1 MKVTTENVAT
11 REVLLTIEPE
21 PQQVEQAMR
30 KAARELSRWRPVPG
44 FRPGRA
50 PYAMVERMLGRD
62 LILDQA
68 IQDMAPELYRQALK
82 EANLEPYE
90 QGQLDVAS
98 KDPLVLKVN
107 VPLVPVVTLGDYKSL
122 HIDPEPEVSI
132 TEAQID
138 ERIETLRRQHAQYE
152 TVERPVQLGDQIVAS
167 VKGVS
172 GEETLADQDDMTL
185 DVTEEATPPGF
196 AESLVG
202 MAAGETRE
210 FSLTYAPD
218 YEDSTLA
225 GKKVDYTVTVKTV
238 RKVNLPEIND
248 DLAKTVGDYETVAQ
262 MREGIAAELKRIAEY
277 RARQKETDAAL
288 EALVANS
295 KVEYPAAA
303 VKNEIENALRNQQ
316 QRLRQFGF
324 TWENYLRMVGK
335 TEEQLREEMRPE
347 AERQLVRRLVLTEFA
362 RAEKLSVSE
371 SELTNAL
378 AVRASAY
385 GDQADE
391 FVQRMRN
398 RDAMLAFYA
407 NTLSSKALD
416 RLTAMLT
423 GRPLPEEGQPAPAE
437 GQGEPPAEQP
447 ATGAPA
453 QPEEGQA
460 ASQA

>member
-1 MKVTTENVAT
+1 MKLTTENVAT

-44 FRPGRA
+44 FRPGKA
-50 PYAMVERMLGRD
+50 PYAMVERMLGRE
-62 LILDQA
+62 IIMDQA

-122 HIDPEPEVSI
+122 HIEPEPEVSI

-138 ERIETLRRQHAQYE
+138 ERIEALRRQHAQYE

-167 VKGVS
+167 VKGVA
-172 GEETLADQDDMTL
+172 GEQTIVDQADLTL
-185 DVTEEATPPGF
+185 DMDERANPPGF
-196 AESLVG
+196 VESLLG

-225 GKKVDYTVTVKTV
+225 GKKVDYTVSVKTV

-277 RARQKETDAAL
+277 QARQKETDAAL
-288 EALVANS
+288 EALVAQS

-303 VKNEIENALRNQQ
+303 VKNEIENALRSQQ
-316 QRLRQFGF
+316 QRLRQLGF
-324 TWENYLRMVGK
+324 TWENYLRMMGK

-347 AERQLVRRLVLTEFA
+347 AERQLVQRLVLTEFA

-371 SELTNAL
+371 AELTNAL

-385 GDQADE
+385 GDRAEE
-391 FVQRMRN
+391 FLQRVRN
-398 RDAMLAFYA
+398 RDSMMAFYA

-416 RLTAMLT
+416 HLRAMLT
-423 GRPLPEEGQPAPAE
+423 GRPLPAE

-453 QPEEGQA
+453 QPAEGQA
-460 ASQA
+460 ETKEASTSA

>member
-62 LILDQA
+62 LIMDQA

-107 VPLVPVVTLGDYKSL
+107 VPLMPVVVLGDYKSL
-122 HIDPEPEVSI
+122 HIDPEPVVSI

-138 ERIETLRRQHAQYE
+138 ERIEALRRQHAQYE
-152 TVERPVQLGDQIVAS
+152 TVERPVQLGDQVVAS

-172 GEETLADQDDMTL
+172 DGGVVVDQNDMTL
-185 DVTEEATPPGF
+185 DVDEKATPPGF

-218 YEDSTLA
+218 YEDSNLA

-238 RKVNLPEIND
+238 RKVNLPEVND

-262 MREGIAAELKRIAEY
+262 MREGIADELKRIAEY

-288 EALVANS
+288 EALVAQS

-303 VKNEIENALRNQQ
+303 VKNEIENALRSQQ
-316 QRLRQFGF
+316 QRLRQLGF
-324 TWENYLRMVGK
+324 TWENYLRMMGK

-347 AERQLVRRLVLTEFA
+347 AERQLTQRLVLTEFA

-371 SELTNAL
+371 AELTNAL
-378 AVRASAY
+378 ATRASAY
-385 GDQADE
+385 GDRAEE
-391 FVQRMRN
+391 FLRQMRG
-398 RDAMLAFYA
+398 RDMMFAFYA
-407 NTLSSKALD
+407 NALSSKALD
-416 RLTAMLT
+416 HLTAMLT
-423 GRPLPEEGQPAPAE
+423 GRPLPGEGQPAPAE
-437 GQGEPPAEQP
+437 QP
-447 ATGAPA
+447 AAGAPV
-453 QPEEGQA
+453 QPDEGQA
-460 ASQA
+460 EPKEA